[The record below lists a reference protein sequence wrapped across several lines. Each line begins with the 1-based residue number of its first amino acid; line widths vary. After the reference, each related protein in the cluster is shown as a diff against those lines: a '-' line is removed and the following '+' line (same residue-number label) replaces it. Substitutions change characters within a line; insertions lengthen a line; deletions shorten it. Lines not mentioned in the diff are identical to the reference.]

1 MEKLEID
8 KSQDAEYVCRLC
20 GGEGKIFIDTTNEC
34 IKQPSNCCGG
44 CGYYADCTE
53 CNENNMEKLE
63 IAKGIIKDRIELLE
77 DFVKFY
83 GLESDK
89 LRLGELRL
97 LLKQIELL

>member
-1 MEKLEID
+1 
-8 KSQDAEYVCRLC
+8 
-20 GGEGKIFIDTTNEC
+20 
-34 IKQPSNCCGG
+34 
-44 CGYYADCTE
+44 
-53 CNENNMEKLE
+53 MEKLE

-77 DFVKFY
+77 DFVRFY